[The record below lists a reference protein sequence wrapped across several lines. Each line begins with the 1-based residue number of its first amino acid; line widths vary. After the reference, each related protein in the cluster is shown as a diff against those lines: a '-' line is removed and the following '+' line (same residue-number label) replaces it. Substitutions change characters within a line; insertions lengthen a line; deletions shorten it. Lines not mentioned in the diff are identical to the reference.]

1 MTSSAIFIYALKSIA
16 LSGICFGYYTA
27 FLKNTLMHQYNR
39 FYLLASLLL
48 SLFGPFVKF
57 DFLSVSEEQ
66 AASISQS
73 MIYLN
78 SIQIQPK
85 VEQIDWN
92 QIGLFIA
99 AGISLILLAYLALGI
114 YKIYQIKRAHPVTS
128 NQGIEIIETNLENA
142 PFSFLNLLFWKQS
155 IELTSEHG
163 QKIFQHELAHIR
175 QKHTYDRLF
184 CQFAASIAWFNPFH
198 WLISKELQNIHEF
211 IADREAIQ
219 NGDIQD
225 FAKMLLQAHYGNE
238 FLNPSHSFYYSSLK
252 RRIML
257 LTTSKNP
264 KFAYLRRVAVLPM
277 AACALILCSIQ
288 IHAQAKKIIQKN
300 NVNQTRIVNSNIDTS
315 KVNVGNFNPNI
326 EAEDK
331 AKKEAESSFS
341 LEKTKAIIF
350 VNGEKI
356 SAEKLA
362 SINPADI
369 QSMNVLKGEH
379 AITKYGKEGEHGA
392 IEIIT
397 KTTSHNELV
406 NEQNL
411 DKVASFPGGND
422 QLIALINKN
431 LSYPADAK
439 ANKTEGK
446 VLLSITI
453 DASGK
458 ISEIKVLQTPTP
470 SMGTEATR
478 VIKILGDWIPAK
490 QKGQAVKSNIVLPIA
505 FKL

>member
-48 SLFGPFVKF
+48 SLFGPLVKF

-85 VEQIDWN
+85 VEQTDWH

-114 YKIYQIKRAHPVTS
+114 YKIYQIKRAHPVRS
-128 NQGIEIIETNLENA
+128 NQGIEIVETNLENA

-155 IELTSEHG
+155 IELSSEHG
-163 QKIFQHELAHIR
+163 QKIFQHELAHIK

-184 CQFAASIAWFNPFH
+184 CQLAASIAWFNPFH

-219 NGDIQD
+219 SGDIQD

-257 LTTSKNP
+257 LTTSQNP
-264 KFAYLRRVAVLPM
+264 KFAYLRRVAVLPI

-288 IHAQAKKIIQKN
+288 IQAQVK
-300 NVNQTRIVNSNIDTS
+300 
-315 KVNVGNFNPNI
+315 
-326 EAEDK
+326 K
-331 AKKEAESSFS
+331 AKKVAKTDFLVSIQPDSTIFS
-341 LEKTKAIIF
+341 DPKTGKKVFAVATRDMPPPPAPASVPSPPTPPENPSKFVKVISVDSNNFEFKSTINGKVVTVTAQKVSNGTK
-350 VNGEKI
+350 VNGKPISVKADSVAFVSVPSEKI
-356 SAEKLA
+356 KALIVIDGTIVKDLDLNK
-362 SINPADI
+362 INPQTI
-369 QSMNVLKGEH
+369 ESMNVLKGEK
-379 AITKYGKEGEHGA
+379 ANEKYGKNGA
-392 IEIIT
+392 NGVIEIIT
-397 KTTSHNELV
+397 K
-406 NEQNL
+406 
-411 DKVASFPGGND
+411 KP
-422 QLIALINKN
+422 
-431 LSYPADAK
+431 
-439 ANKTEGK
+439 
-446 VLLSITI
+446 
-453 DASGK
+453 
-458 ISEIKVLQTPTP
+458 
-470 SMGTEATR
+470 
-478 VIKILGDWIPAK
+478 
-490 QKGQAVKSNIVLPIA
+490 
-505 FKL
+505 

>member
-16 LSGICFGYYTA
+16 LSSICFGYYTA

-48 SLFGPFVKF
+48 SLFGPLIKF

-85 VEQIDWN
+85 VEQTDWN

-99 AGISLILLAYLALGI
+99 TGISLILLAYLALGI

-128 NQGIEIIETNLENA
+128 NQGIEIVETNLENA

-184 CQFAASIAWFNPFH
+184 CQFASSIAWFNPFH

-225 FAKMLLQAHYGNE
+225 FAKMLLQAHYGND

-264 KFAYLRRVAVLPM
+264 KFAYLRRVAVLPI

-288 IHAQAKKIIQKN
+288 IQAQVK
-300 NVNQTRIVNSNIDTS
+300 
-315 KVNVGNFNPNI
+315 
-326 EAEDK
+326 K
-331 AKKEAESSFS
+331 AKKAAKTDFLVSIQPDSTIFSDPKTGKKVFAVATRDMPPPPPPAPVAAPEPADAPIPPVFQVAKVVSADTTTAKFVIKPVSS
-341 LEKTKAIIF
+341 
-350 VNGEKI
+350 EKI
-356 SAEKLA
+356 KALIVIDGVITKDIDLNK
-362 SINPADI
+362 INPQTI
-369 QSMNVLKGEH
+369 ESMNVLKGEK
-379 AITKYGKEGEHGA
+379 ANEKYGKSGA
-392 IEIIT
+392 NGVVEIIT
-397 KTTSHNELV
+397 K
-406 NEQNL
+406 
-411 DKVASFPGGND
+411 
-422 QLIALINKN
+422 
-431 LSYPADAK
+431 
-439 ANKTEGK
+439 
-446 VLLSITI
+446 
-453 DASGK
+453 
-458 ISEIKVLQTPTP
+458 
-470 SMGTEATR
+470 
-478 VIKILGDWIPAK
+478 K
-490 QKGQAVKSNIVLPIA
+490 Q
-505 FKL
+505 

>member
-48 SLFGPFVKF
+48 SLFGPLVKF

-85 VEQIDWN
+85 VEQTDWH

-99 AGISLILLAYLALGI
+99 AGISLTLLAYLALGI

-128 NQGIEIIETNLENA
+128 DQGIEIVETNLENA

-225 FAKMLLQAHYGNE
+225 FAKMLLQAHYGND

-257 LTTSKNP
+257 LTTSKKP
-264 KFAYLRRVAVLPM
+264 KFAYLRRVAVLPI

-288 IHAQAKKIIQKN
+288 IQAQVK
-300 NVNQTRIVNSNIDTS
+300 
-315 KVNVGNFNPNI
+315 
-326 EAEDK
+326 K
-331 AKKEAESSFS
+331 AKKAAKTDFLVSIQPDSTIFSDPKTGKKVFAVATRDMPPPPPPAPVAAPELADAPIPPVFQVAKVVSADTTTAKFVIKPVSS
-341 LEKTKAIIF
+341 
-350 VNGEKI
+350 EKI
-356 SAEKLA
+356 KALIVLDGVITKDVDLNK
-362 SINPADI
+362 INPQTI
-369 QSMNVLKGEH
+369 ESMNVLKGEK
-379 AITKYGKEGEHGA
+379 ANEKYGKNGA
-392 IEIIT
+392 NGVIEIIT
-397 KTTSHNELV
+397 K
-406 NEQNL
+406 
-411 DKVASFPGGND
+411 
-422 QLIALINKN
+422 
-431 LSYPADAK
+431 
-439 ANKTEGK
+439 
-446 VLLSITI
+446 
-453 DASGK
+453 
-458 ISEIKVLQTPTP
+458 
-470 SMGTEATR
+470 
-478 VIKILGDWIPAK
+478 K
-490 QKGQAVKSNIVLPIA
+490 Q
-505 FKL
+505 

>member
-1 MTSSAIFIYALKSIA
+1 MTSSAIFIYALKSIV
-16 LSGICFGYYTA
+16 LSSICFGYYTA

-48 SLFGPFVKF
+48 SLFGPLIKF

-78 SIQIQPK
+78 SIQIKPK
-85 VEQIDWN
+85 VEQTDWN

-128 NQGIEIIETNLENA
+128 NQGIEIVETNLENA

-219 NGDIQD
+219 SGDIQD

-257 LTTSKNP
+257 LTTSRNP
-264 KFAYLRRVAVLPM
+264 KFAYLRRVAVLPI

-288 IHAQAKKIIQKN
+288 IQAQVK
-300 NVNQTRIVNSNIDTS
+300 
-315 KVNVGNFNPNI
+315 
-326 EAEDK
+326 K
-331 AKKEAESSFS
+331 AKKAAKTDFLVSIQPDSTIFSDPKTGKKVFAVATRDMPPPPPPAPVAAPEPADAPIPPVFQVAKVVSADTTTAKFVIKPVSS
-341 LEKTKAIIF
+341 
-350 VNGEKI
+350 EKI
-356 SAEKLA
+356 KALIVLDGVITKDVDLNK
-362 SINPADI
+362 INPQTI
-369 QSMNVLKGEH
+369 ESMNVLKGEK
-379 AITKYGKEGEHGA
+379 ANEKYGKNGA
-392 IEIIT
+392 NGVIEIIT
-397 KTTSHNELV
+397 K
-406 NEQNL
+406 
-411 DKVASFPGGND
+411 
-422 QLIALINKN
+422 
-431 LSYPADAK
+431 
-439 ANKTEGK
+439 
-446 VLLSITI
+446 
-453 DASGK
+453 
-458 ISEIKVLQTPTP
+458 
-470 SMGTEATR
+470 
-478 VIKILGDWIPAK
+478 K
-490 QKGQAVKSNIVLPIA
+490 Q
-505 FKL
+505 

>member
-78 SIQIQPK
+78 TIQIQPK
-85 VEQIDWN
+85 VEQTDWN

-114 YKIYQIKRAHPVTS
+114 YKIYQIKRAHPVRS
-128 NQGIEIIETNLENA
+128 NQGIEIVETNLENA

-155 IELTSEHG
+155 IELSSEHG
-163 QKIFQHELAHIR
+163 QKIFQHELAHIK

-184 CQFAASIAWFNPFH
+184 CQFASSIAWFNPFH

-264 KFAYLRRVAVLPM
+264 KFAYLRRVAVLPI

-288 IHAQAKKIIQKN
+288 IQAQVK
-300 NVNQTRIVNSNIDTS
+300 
-315 KVNVGNFNPNI
+315 
-326 EAEDK
+326 K
-331 AKKEAESSFS
+331 AKKVAKTDFLVSIQPDSTIFS
-341 LEKTKAIIF
+341 DPKTGKKVFAVATRDMPPPPAPASVPSPPTPPDNPSEFVKGFSVDSNNFEIKSTINGKVVT
-350 VNGEKI
+350 VNGQIVTNGTKVNGKLISMEADSVTFFSVPGKKI
-356 SAEKLA
+356 KALIVIDGTIAKDLDLNK
-362 SINPADI
+362 INPQTI
-369 QSMNVLKGEH
+369 ESMNILKGEK
-379 AITKYGKEGEHGA
+379 ANEKYGKNGA
-392 IEIIT
+392 NGVIEIIT
-397 KTTSHNELV
+397 K
-406 NEQNL
+406 
-411 DKVASFPGGND
+411 
-422 QLIALINKN
+422 
-431 LSYPADAK
+431 
-439 ANKTEGK
+439 
-446 VLLSITI
+446 
-453 DASGK
+453 
-458 ISEIKVLQTPTP
+458 
-470 SMGTEATR
+470 
-478 VIKILGDWIPAK
+478 K
-490 QKGQAVKSNIVLPIA
+490 Q
-505 FKL
+505 

>member
-1 MTSSAIFIYALKSIA
+1 MTSSAIFIYAVKSIA

-85 VEQIDWN
+85 VEQTDWN

-114 YKIYQIKRAHPVTS
+114 YKIYQIKRAHPVRS
-128 NQGIEIIETNLENA
+128 NQGIEIVETNLENA

-155 IELTSEHG
+155 IELSSKHG
-163 QKIFQHELAHIR
+163 QKIFQHELAHIK

-184 CQFAASIAWFNPFH
+184 CQLAASIAWFNPFH

-219 NGDIQD
+219 SGDIQD

-257 LTTSKNP
+257 LTTSQNP
-264 KFAYLRRVAVLPM
+264 KFAYLRRVAVLPI

-288 IHAQAKKIIQKN
+288 IQAQVK
-300 NVNQTRIVNSNIDTS
+300 
-315 KVNVGNFNPNI
+315 
-326 EAEDK
+326 K
-331 AKKEAESSFS
+331 AKKVAKTDFLVSIQPDSTIFS
-341 LEKTKAIIF
+341 DPKTGKKVFAVATRDMPPPPAPASVPSPPTPPENPSKFVKVISVDSNNFEFKSTINGKVVTVTAQKVNNGTK
-350 VNGEKI
+350 VNGKPISVKADSVAFVSVPTEKI
-356 SAEKLA
+356 KALIVIDGTIAKDLDLNK
-362 SINPADI
+362 INPQTI
-369 QSMNVLKGEH
+369 ESMNVLKGEK
-379 AITKYGKEGEHGA
+379 ANEKYGKNGA
-392 IEIIT
+392 NGVIEIIT
-397 KTTSHNELV
+397 KKH
-406 NEQNL
+406 
-411 DKVASFPGGND
+411 
-422 QLIALINKN
+422 
-431 LSYPADAK
+431 
-439 ANKTEGK
+439 
-446 VLLSITI
+446 
-453 DASGK
+453 
-458 ISEIKVLQTPTP
+458 
-470 SMGTEATR
+470 
-478 VIKILGDWIPAK
+478 
-490 QKGQAVKSNIVLPIA
+490 
-505 FKL
+505 